1 MCNVHYGM
9 VTIGTYPKFVT
20 LKLSLILYVYHS
32 NSTLEFLGHSIA
44 KEVDGLVKL
53 GATNAS
59 PKVPIV

>member
-1 MCNVHYGM
+1 MCNVHYDM

-20 LKLSLILYVYHS
+20 LKFSLILYVYLS

-59 PKVPIV
+59 PNIPML

>member
-1 MCNVHYGM
+1 MCNVHYDM

-20 LKLSLILYVYHS
+20 LKFSLILNVYLS

-44 KEVDGLVKL
+44 KEVGGLVKL

-59 PKVPIV
+59 PNIPML